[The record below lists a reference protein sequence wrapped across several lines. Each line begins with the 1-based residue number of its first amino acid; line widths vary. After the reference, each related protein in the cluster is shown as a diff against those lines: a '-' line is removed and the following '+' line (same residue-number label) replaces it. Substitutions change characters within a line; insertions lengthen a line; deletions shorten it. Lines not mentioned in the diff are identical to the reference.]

1 MDYANELKKLKEK
14 MDEVI
19 KKAEKE
25 GYILKPN
32 GELVKNES
40 VYVAEVYFRGET
52 TYESSGSYWFE
63 RHTLE
68 LTEEECEEFSNI

>member
-32 GELVKNES
+32 GELVKK
-40 VYVAEVYFRGET
+40 
-52 TYESSGSYWFE
+52 
-63 RHTLE
+63 
-68 LTEEECEEFSNI
+68 